1 VNFLVL
7 WENEFARHQQWE
19 GENRVENQ
27 CQHVKREAD
36 QKQQEELMVSVAN
49 TVVDEC
55 AVVVKPF
62 NTFVAVIAVA
72 CIFRT

>member
-1 VNFLVL
+1 M
-7 WENEFARHQQWE
+7 
-19 GENRVENQ
+19 ENQ
-27 CQHVKREAD
+27 CQHVKGEAD

-62 NTFVAVIAVA
+62 NTFVAVVTVS
-72 CIFRT
+72 CILRT

>member
-1 VNFLVL
+1 
-7 WENEFARHQQWE
+7 
-19 GENRVENQ
+19 VENQ